1 MSGKMATI
9 ALHCSSF
16 VAKQFGYH
24 ADNEWGACV
33 QAGADYYRPI
43 ETFSGRFERLIL
55 HVRSLG
61 FDAMDVWQPGQLN
74 WQWATP
80 QHIAAARS
88 ALDKHHMTVTSLA
101 GEFGETR
108 AEFISA
114 CELAKGI
121 GAAMLSGMC
130 DLLAA
135 DRGFVLDRLK
145 HYGLKLAL
153 ENHPETNVRQML
165 DQIGPVKEDCL
176 GTAVDTGWYA
186 TRGYD
191 VVRAIQELEGRIFHI
206 HLKNVLPGAEHINC
220 GYTQGIVPL
229 EACVHALKKAG
240 YQGVYSVENHV
251 LDHDPDDEL
260 REGGLLVR
268 QWLK

>member
-1 MSGKMATI
+1 MMDII

-16 VAKQFGYH
+16 VAKQYGYH
-24 ADNEWGACV
+24 PDNEWGACV

-43 ETFSGRFERLIL
+43 QTFAGRFERLVL
-55 HVRSLG
+55 HVKDLG

-80 QHIAAARS
+80 QHIAEARN
-88 ALDKHHMTVTSLA
+88 ALAKHHMTATSLA

-108 AEFISA
+108 DEFVTA
-114 CELAKGI
+114 CRVAKGI
-121 GAAMLSGMC
+121 GATILSGMC

-135 DRGFVLDRLK
+135 ERGFVLATLK
-145 HYGLKLAL
+145 EYGLKLAL
-153 ENHPETNVRQML
+153 ENHPETNARQML
-165 DQIGPVKEDCL
+165 DQLGPVKNDCL

-206 HLKNVLPGAEHINC
+206 HLKNVLPGEEHINC
-220 GYTQGIVPL
+220 GYTKGIVPL
-229 EACVHALKKAG
+229 EACGRILKKTG
-240 YQGVYSVENHV
+240 FQGVYSVENHV

-268 QWLK
+268 QWLE